1 MNINTLSM
9 DTSIK
14 ITEFLMPWVTILIS
28 LIIALMLK
36 EVSSSIAKGLKFKM
50 SKVFV
55 PGDVVLL
62 EGDEAIIIKVGLT
75 TTVFESIRDQGLIWR
90 YVPNEKVQSLKL
102 EKVIRTDVRE
112 TNSV

>member
-1 MNINTLSM
+1 MDLSTLSM

-14 ITEFLMPWVTILIS
+14 ITTFLMPWVTILVS

-36 EVSSSIAKGLKFKM
+36 EIAASVAKGLKFKI

-62 EGDEAIIIKVGLT
+62 EGDEAIIIKVGFT
-75 TTVFESIRDQGLIWR
+75 TTVFESIREEGLIWR
-90 YVPNEKVQSLKL
+90 YVPNERVQSLKL

-112 TNSV
+112 TNGT

>member
-1 MNINTLSM
+1 MDINTLSM
-9 DTSIK
+9 YTSIK
-14 ITEFLMPWVTILIS
+14 ITEFLMPWITILIS

-55 PGDVVLL
+55 PGNVVLL
-62 EGDEAIIIKVGLT
+62 EGNEAIIIKVGLT
-75 TTVFESIRDQGLIWR
+75 TTVFESIRDEGLIWR
-90 YVPNEKVQSLKL
+90 YVPNEKIQSLKL

-112 TNSV
+112 TNGV

>member
-1 MNINTLSM
+1 
-9 DTSIK
+9 
-14 ITEFLMPWVTILIS
+14 
-28 LIIALMLK
+28 MLGFFPASNYLK
-36 EVSSSIAKGLKFKM
+36 ARTPFYLVYKGLKFKM

-62 EGDEAIIIKVGLT
+62 DGDEAIIIKVGLT
-75 TTVFESIRDQGLIWR
+75 TTVFESIRDEGLIWR

-112 TNSV
+112 TNGT

>member
-1 MNINTLSM
+1 MDLNTLSM

-14 ITEFLMPWVTILIS
+14 ITTFLMPWITILIS

-36 EVSSSIAKGLKFKM
+36 EIASSIAKGLKFKV

-62 EGDEAIIIKVGLT
+62 DGDEAIIIKVGLT
-75 TTVFESIRDQGLIWR
+75 ATVFESIRDEGLIWR

-112 TNSV
+112 TNGT

>member
-1 MNINTLSM
+1 MDLNTLSM

-14 ITEFLMPWVTILIS
+14 ITTFLMPWITILIS

-36 EVSSSIAKGLKFKM
+36 EIASSIAKGLKFK
-50 SKVFV
+50 
-55 PGDVVLL
+55 
-62 EGDEAIIIKVGLT
+62 AIIIKVGLT
-75 TTVFESIRDQGLIWR
+75 TTVFESIRDEGLIWR

-112 TNSV
+112 TNGT

>member
-1 MNINTLSM
+1 MDINTLSM
-9 DTSIK
+9 YTSIK
-14 ITEFLMPWVTILIS
+14 ITEFLMPWITILIS

-50 SKVFV
+50 SKIFV

-62 EGDEAIIIKVGLT
+62 EGNEAIIIKVGLT
-75 TTVFESIRDQGLIWR
+75 TTVFESIRDEGLIWR
-90 YVPNEKVQSLKL
+90 YVPNEKIQSLKL

-112 TNSV
+112 TNGV